1 MKERQ
6 QRLQLIKRI
15 LKEQRITSQEQLLG
29 FLQQEGYNVTQATLS
44 RDLKLLKVGKVSAGA
59 EGYAYTLPSEEER
72 RESERSYVEDFQRGY
87 VSFAVSGTVA
97 VVRTLTGHADSVA
110 IALDNL
116 GIPEILGTVAGN
128 DTVIAV
134 VREGTTKGT
143 LFSALRAK
151 TGDLEE

>member
-1 MKERQ
+1 VKERQ

-29 FLQQEGYNVTQATLS
+29 FLQREGFNVTQATLS

-87 VSFAVSGTVA
+87 VSFALSGSVA

-116 GIPEILGTVAGN
+116 GVPEILGTVAGN
-128 DTVIAV
+128 DTVLAV
-134 VREGTTKGT
+134 VREGTTKDA
-143 LFSALRAK
+143 LLSALRGK
-151 TGDLEE
+151 IEDLEE

>member
-29 FLQQEGYNVTQATLS
+29 FLTREGFNVTQATLS

-87 VSFAVSGTVA
+87 VAIALSGTVA

-116 GIPEILGTVAGN
+116 GVPEVLGTVAGN
-128 DTVIAV
+128 DTVLAV
-134 VREGTTKGT
+134 VREGTTKDA
-143 LFSALRAK
+143 LLSALRAK
-151 TGDLEE
+151 VEDLEE

>member
-6 QRLQLIKRI
+6 QRLQLIRRI
-15 LKEQRITSQEQLLG
+15 LKERRITSQEQLLG
-29 FLQQEGYNVTQATLS
+29 FLQREDFNVTQATLS

-87 VSFAVSGTVA
+87 VSFALSGTVA

-116 GIPEILGTVAGN
+116 GVPEVLGTVAGN
-128 DTVIAV
+128 DTVLAV
-134 VREGTTKGT
+134 VREGTTKDA
-143 LFSALRAK
+143 LLSALRAK
-151 TGDLEE
+151 VEDLEE

>member
-1 MKERQ
+1 VKERQ

-29 FLQQEGYNVTQATLS
+29 FLQREGFNVTQATLS

-87 VSFAVSGTVA
+87 VSFALSGSVA

-116 GIPEILGTVAGN
+116 GVQEILGTVAGN
-128 DTVIAV
+128 DTVLAV
-134 VREGTTKGT
+134 VREGTTKEV
-143 LFSALRAK
+143 LLSALRAK
-151 TGDLEE
+151 IEDLEE

>member
-29 FLQQEGYNVTQATLS
+29 FLQREGFNVTQATLS

-87 VSFAVSGTVA
+87 VSFALSGTVA

-116 GIPEILGTVAGN
+116 GVPEILGTVAGN
-128 DTVIAV
+128 DTVLAV
-134 VREGTTKGT
+134 VREGTTKDV
-143 LFSALRAK
+143 LLSALRGK
-151 TGDLEE
+151 VEDLEE

>member
-1 MKERQ
+1 VKERQ

-87 VSFAVSGTVA
+87 VSFALSGTVA

-116 GIPEILGTVAGN
+116 GIPEVLGTVAGN

-134 VREGTTKGT
+134 VRDGTTKGT

-151 TGDLEE
+151 VGELEE

>member
-29 FLQQEGYNVTQATLS
+29 FLQREGFNVTQATLS

-87 VSFAVSGTVA
+87 VAFALSGTVA

-116 GIPEILGTVAGN
+116 GIPEVLGTVAGN
-128 DTVIAV
+128 DTVLAV
-134 VREGTTKGT
+134 VQEGTTKDA
-143 LFSALRAK
+143 LLAALRAK
-151 TGDLEE
+151 VEELEE

>member
-29 FLQQEGYNVTQATLS
+29 FLQREGYNVTQATLS

-87 VSFAVSGTVA
+87 VSFALSGPVA

-151 TGDLEE
+151 IGDLEE

>member
-29 FLQQEGYNVTQATLS
+29 FLQREGFNVTQATLS

-87 VSFAVSGTVA
+87 VSFALSGSVA

-116 GIPEILGTVAGN
+116 GVSEVLGTVAGN
-128 DTVIAV
+128 DTVLAV
-134 VREGTTKGT
+134 VREGTTKGA
-143 LFSALRAK
+143 LLSALRGK
-151 TGDLEE
+151 IEDLEE

>member
-29 FLQQEGYNVTQATLS
+29 FLQREGFNVTQATLS

-87 VSFAVSGTVA
+87 VSFALSGTVA

-116 GIPEILGTVAGN
+116 GVPEILGTVAGN
-128 DTVIAV
+128 DTVLAV
-134 VREGTTKGT
+134 VREGTTKDV
-143 LFSALRAK
+143 LLSALRAK
-151 TGDLEE
+151 IEDLEE